1 MSEGRRLEFERRRV
15 ERHKISSKDEEVP
28 KEYDIKGELF
38 PQEKASQDNDPDEEE
53 ERTTM
58 TMTRATSLCR
68 RSPGHV

>member
-1 MSEGRRLEFERRRV
+1 MSEGRRLEFKRRRV
-15 ERHKISSKDEEVP
+15 ERHKTSIKDEEMP

-38 PQEKASQDNDPDEEE
+38 PQDKASQDDNHDEEE

-58 TMTRATSLCR
+58 TMTRATLLCR

>member
-1 MSEGRRLEFERRRV
+1 
-15 ERHKISSKDEEVP
+15 VP